1 MKTFLTCTSVLL
13 LAACHSTAQS
23 PAAQASVTV
32 GGKALTIKYSAPS
45 VKGRQVFGD
54 GGLVSH
60 DGTYPVW
67 RAGANSA
74 TAFHTDADLDIAG
87 LSVPAGDYTLFVLV
101 KDPNAWELI
110 VNKQTKQWGLRYDA
124 AQPAWPGRDRFIL
137 SKGHCSV
144 GLYSTLALAG
154 FIPESLLPSFAG
166 PLSPLNGHPNRR
178 KVPGVE
184 SNTGPLGHGLPVGLG
199 CAMAARLAHADWH
212 TFVVLGDGE
221 LQEGSN
227 WEAAMAAAHGRYA
240 NLTAVVDRNR
250 LQQGAKTEDTNALEP
265 LADKW
270 KSFGWHVVEI
280 DGHDY
285 DALHAALSA
294 RGGTQPRCII
304 ANTHKG
310 RGVSFMEDGVAWHHK
325 VPSPE
330 QVEAALAEIG
340 S

>member
-1 MKTFLTCTSVLL
+1 VPKPLAVPPDVKTAAGRFGPNDEDPVARRER
-13 LAACHSTAQS
+13 LAAAARHIRRSILTTIGTAKIGHVGGDL
-23 PAAQASVTV
+23 SVTDI
-32 GGKALTIKYSAPS
+32 LT
-45 VKGRQVFGD
+45 
-54 GGLVSH
+54 
-60 DGTYPVW
+60 
-67 RAGANSA
+67 
-74 TAFHTDADLDIAG
+74 
-87 LSVPAGDYTLFVLV
+87 TLFFSV
-101 KDPNAWELI
+101 
-110 VNKQTKQWGLRYDA
+110 LRYDA
-124 AQPAWPGRDRFIL
+124 AQPGWPGRDRFIL

-270 KSFGWHVVEI
+270 KSFGWQVVEI

-285 DALHAALSA
+285 DALYAALSA
-294 RGGTQPRCII
+294 RGGTQPRCVI